1 MGGSVNRRQVM
12 QGVGAASVMALVPEV
27 FIGTATAGGLRRT
40 PRSVEELPAFLA
52 DLDSQV
58 ARLRAAVSS
67 PQLRAFHARLG
78 LPADFRADLMESLL
92 RTAAF
97 RDLPEDVQADPDA
110 QRRAGRELPRL
121 GQQCLRLARML
132 RDLPDAEGRRI
143 RRLLRDN
150 PELKVALRERR
161 REAMHALEL
170 PEERVAQT
178 GRLMDRLLFRLERQP
193 TRLLCGELVDRM
205 RRVSADAGIP
215 EEEWDAY
222 IALDVDA
229 ALTAEGEDPTASEGE
244 DAVDAEPSSREDR
257 PSRSGR
263 ILRLAGIS
271 ALISL
276 GLFLLGLAGAG
287 LSSNP
292 MVFAYLTM
300 AAGVVLLVTLI
311 LLCIAFVVFIV
322 ERYPGTGTALEEE
335 QEGSPLIL
343 PDELI
348 AAIRSG
354 GLAGLSVA

>member
-1 MGGSVNRRQVM
+1 MNRRQVM

-229 ALTAEGEDPTASEGE
+229 ALTAGGEEPAPDDPEGGSDDKTLSNTQKVMRG
-244 DAVDAEPSSREDR
+244 
-257 PSRSGR
+257 
-263 ILRLAGIS
+263 S
-271 ALISL
+271 AITFLVSL
-276 GLFLLGLAGAG
+276 GVFLLGALLLPVLAEWT
-287 LSSNP
+287 LFITIP
-292 MVFAYLTM
+292 
-300 AAGVVLLVTLI
+300 AGVVLLVSL
-311 LLCIAFVVFIV
+311 LVLCIAFIAYVGQTECAAAGV
-322 ERYPGTGTALEEE
+322 RPSDD
-335 QEGSPLIL
+335 SPSTL